1 MKNENKIIT
10 SNLNTLIKKF
20 SKNDVITKIEKNYA
34 QDNIKILPTSSIL
47 DNWVLKDI
55 NFKEEE
61 IDNICPNMVGVDIG
75 CGMLAVKTSL
85 KERGIYNPLIVKPK
99 GDKFELVLGR
109 KRYLAAKSLGILELP
124 VLISNFTDE
133 EMLLILLADSRERK
147 NSSSYEIAVILNNLK
162 TKYNYSN
169 KDLSIILKQSES
181 QISNIITLL
190 KLPKEIVNS
199 LISGEISYG
208 HARCLA
214 RIDDITF
221 QNELFQEIIKKKLSV
236 RELEEK
242 ISTFN
247 KNNKINENCEVIE
260 KNNEIIIKI
269 KGKKYKTEIV
279 NLIKNYLN
287 NLDIKK

>member
-61 IDNICPNMVGVDIG
+61 IDNI
-75 CGMLAVKTSL
+75 KTSL
-85 KERGIYNPLIVKPK
+85 KENGIYNPLIVKPK

-214 RIDDITF
+214 RIEGIDF

-236 RELEEK
+236 RGLEEK

-247 KNNKINENCEVIE
+247 KNNKINKNCEVIE

-269 KGKKYKTEIV
+269 KDKKYKTEIV

>member
-61 IDNICPNMVGVDIG
+61 IDNI
-75 CGMLAVKTSL
+75 KTSL
-85 KERGIYNPLIVKPK
+85 KENGIYNPLIVKPK

-247 KNNKINENCEVIE
+247 KNNKINENCEVIA

>member
-34 QDNIKILPTSSIL
+34 QDNIKILPTFSIL

-61 IDNICPNMVGVDIG
+61 IDNI
-75 CGMLAVKTSL
+75 KTSL
-85 KERGIYNPLIVKPK
+85 KENGIYNPLIVKPK

>member
-34 QDNIKILPTSSIL
+34 QDNIKILPTFSIL

-61 IDNICPNMVGVDIG
+61 IDNI
-75 CGMLAVKTSL
+75 KTSL
-85 KERGIYNPLIVKPK
+85 KENGIYNPLIVKPK

-247 KNNKINENCEVIE
+247 KNNKINKNCEVIE

-269 KGKKYKTEIV
+269 KDKKYKTEIV

>member
-61 IDNICPNMVGVDIG
+61 IDNI
-75 CGMLAVKTSL
+75 KTSL
-85 KERGIYNPLIVKPK
+85 KENGIYNPLIVKPK

-169 KDLSIILKQSES
+169 KDLSMILKQSES

-221 QNELFQEIIKKKLSV
+221 QNDLFQEIIKKKLSV

-247 KNNKINENCEVIE
+247 KNNKINKNCEVIE

-269 KGKKYKTEIV
+269 KDKKYKTEIV

-287 NLDIKK
+287 YLDIKK

>member
-20 SKNDVITKIEKNYA
+20 SKNDVITKIEKNYS

-61 IDNICPNMVGVDIG
+61 IDNI
-75 CGMLAVKTSL
+75 KTSL
-85 KERGIYNPLIVKPK
+85 KENGIYNPLIVKPK

-247 KNNKINENCEVIE
+247 KNNKINKNCEVIE

-269 KGKKYKTEIV
+269 KDKKYKTEIV
-279 NLIKNYLN
+279 NFIKNYLN

>member
-61 IDNICPNMVGVDIG
+61 IDNI
-75 CGMLAVKTSL
+75 KTSL
-85 KERGIYNPLIVKPK
+85 KENGIYNPLIVKPK

-247 KNNKINENCEVIE
+247 KNNKINKNCEVIE

>member
-10 SNLNTLIKKF
+10 SNLNALIKKF

-61 IDNICPNMVGVDIG
+61 IDNI
-75 CGMLAVKTSL
+75 KTSL
-85 KERGIYNPLIVKPK
+85 KENGIYNPLIVKPK

-214 RIDDITF
+214 RIEDIDF

-247 KNNKINENCEVIE
+247 KNNKINKNCEVIE

-269 KGKKYKTEIV
+269 KDKKNKTEIV

>member
-61 IDNICPNMVGVDIG
+61 IDNI
-75 CGMLAVKTSL
+75 KTSL
-85 KERGIYNPLIVKPK
+85 KENGIYNPLIVKPK

-162 TKYNYSN
+162 AKYNYSN

-221 QNELFQEIIKKKLSV
+221 QNDLFQEIIKKKLSV

-247 KNNKINENCEVIE
+247 KNNKINKNCEVIE

-269 KGKKYKTEIV
+269 KDKKYKTEIV

>member
-61 IDNICPNMVGVDIG
+61 IDNI
-75 CGMLAVKTSL
+75 KTSL
-85 KERGIYNPLIVKPK
+85 KENGIYNPLIVKPK

-169 KDLSIILKQSES
+169 KDLSMILKQSES

-247 KNNKINENCEVIE
+247 KNNKINKNCEVIE

-269 KGKKYKTEIV
+269 KDKKYKTEIV

-287 NLDIKK
+287 YLDIKK

>member
-61 IDNICPNMVGVDIG
+61 IDNI
-75 CGMLAVKTSL
+75 KTSL
-85 KERGIYNPLIVKPK
+85 KENGIYNPLIVKPK

-221 QNELFQEIIKKKLSV
+221 QKELFQEIIKKKLSV
-236 RELEEK
+236 RGLEEK

-247 KNNKINENCEVIE
+247 KNIKINKNCEVIE

-269 KGKKYKTEIV
+269 KDKKYKTEIV

>member
-61 IDNICPNMVGVDIG
+61 IDNI
-75 CGMLAVKTSL
+75 KTSL
-85 KERGIYNPLIVKPK
+85 KENGIYNPLIVKPK

-169 KDLSIILKQSES
+169 KDLSMILKQSES

-214 RIDDITF
+214 RIEDIDF

-247 KNNKINENCEVIE
+247 KNNKINKNCEVIE

-269 KGKKYKTEIV
+269 KDKKYKTEIV

-287 NLDIKK
+287 YLDIKK

>member
-61 IDNICPNMVGVDIG
+61 IDNI
-75 CGMLAVKTSL
+75 KTSL
-85 KERGIYNPLIVKPK
+85 KENGIYNPLIVKPK

>member
-1 MKNENKIIT
+1 MKNENKIIA

-34 QDNIKILPTSSIL
+34 QDSIKILSTSSIL

-61 IDNICPNMVGVDIG
+61 IDNI
-75 CGMLAVKTSL
+75 KTSL
-85 KERGIYNPLIVKPK
+85 KENGIYNPLIVKPK

-190 KLPKEIVNS
+190 KLPKEIINS

-247 KNNKINENCEVIE
+247 KNNKINKNCEVIE

-269 KGKKYKTEIV
+269 KDKKYKTEIV

>member
-61 IDNICPNMVGVDIG
+61 IDNI
-75 CGMLAVKTSL
+75 KTSL
-85 KERGIYNPLIVKPK
+85 KENGIYNPLIVKPK

-169 KDLSIILKQSES
+169 TTKPL
-181 QISNIITLL
+181 
-190 KLPKEIVNS
+190 
-199 LISGEISYG
+199 G
-208 HARCLA
+208 
-214 RIDDITF
+214 
-221 QNELFQEIIKKKLSV
+221 
-236 RELEEK
+236 
-242 ISTFN
+242 
-247 KNNKINENCEVIE
+247 
-260 KNNEIIIKI
+260 
-269 KGKKYKTEIV
+269 
-279 NLIKNYLN
+279 
-287 NLDIKK
+287 

>member
-20 SKNDVITKIEKNYA
+20 SKNDVITKIEKNYS

-61 IDNICPNMVGVDIG
+61 IDNI
-75 CGMLAVKTSL
+75 KTSL
-85 KERGIYNPLIVKPK
+85 KENGIYNPLIVKPK

-247 KNNKINENCEVIE
+247 KNNKINKNCEVIE

-269 KGKKYKTEIV
+269 KDKKYKTEIV

>member
-1 MKNENKIIT
+1 MKNENKIIA

-61 IDNICPNMVGVDIG
+61 IDNI
-75 CGMLAVKTSL
+75 KTSL
-85 KERGIYNPLIVKPK
+85 KENGIYNPLIVKPK

-190 KLPKEIVNS
+190 KLPKEIINS

-236 RELEEK
+236 RALEEK

-247 KNNKINENCEVIE
+247 KNNKINKNCEVIE

-269 KGKKYKTEIV
+269 KDKKYVTEIV

>member
-20 SKNDVITKIEKNYA
+20 SENDVITKIEKNYA

-61 IDNICPNMVGVDIG
+61 IDNI
-75 CGMLAVKTSL
+75 KTSL
-85 KERGIYNPLIVKPK
+85 KENGIYNPLIVKPK

-169 KDLSIILKQSES
+169 KDLSIILRQSES
-181 QISNIITLL
+181 QISNIVTLL

-214 RIDDITF
+214 RIEDIDF
-221 QNELFQEIIKKKLSV
+221 QNELFQEIIKKKISV

-247 KNNKINENCEVIE
+247 KNNKINKNCEVIE

-269 KGKKYKTEIV
+269 KDKKYKTEIV

>member
-1 MKNENKIIT
+1 MKNENKIIA

-61 IDNICPNMVGVDIG
+61 IDNI
-75 CGMLAVKTSL
+75 KTSL
-85 KERGIYNPLIVKPK
+85 KENGIYNPLIVKPK

-236 RELEEK
+236 RALEEK

-247 KNNKINENCEVIE
+247 KNNKINKNCEVIE

-269 KGKKYKTEIV
+269 KDKKYKTEIV

>member
-34 QDNIKILPTSSIL
+34 QDNIKILPTFSIL

-61 IDNICPNMVGVDIG
+61 IDNI
-75 CGMLAVKTSL
+75 KTSL
-85 KERGIYNPLIVKPK
+85 KENGIYNPLIVKPK

-221 QNELFQEIIKKKLSV
+221 QNELFQEISKKKLSV

-247 KNNKINENCEVIE
+247 KNNKINKNCEVIE

-269 KGKKYKTEIV
+269 KDKKYKTEIV

>member
-1 MKNENKIIT
+1 MKNENKIIA

-61 IDNICPNMVGVDIG
+61 IDNI
-75 CGMLAVKTSL
+75 KTSL
-85 KERGIYNPLIVKPK
+85 KENGIYNPLIVKPK

-190 KLPKEIVNS
+190 KLPKDIVNS

-214 RIDDITF
+214 RIDDLTF

-236 RELEEK
+236 RELEGK

-247 KNNKINENCEVIE
+247 KNNKINKNCEVIE

-269 KGKKYKTEIV
+269 KDKKYVTEIV